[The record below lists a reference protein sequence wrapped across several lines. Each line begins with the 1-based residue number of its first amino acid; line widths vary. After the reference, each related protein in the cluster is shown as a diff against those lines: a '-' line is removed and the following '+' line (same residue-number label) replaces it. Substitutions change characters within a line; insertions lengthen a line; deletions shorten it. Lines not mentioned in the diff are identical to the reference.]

1 MRQMVYE
8 GLASLGQAAS
18 FAQMRYI
25 GELLGKTIWKCVP
38 SRGEVATQAI
48 QDRLGVDRTRAAI
61 IAQNSFIQ
69 NGRSFL
75 EILCARKVDWRFIQ
89 KRVHIENHRQLGE
102 ILQANRKRPCI
113 IVAAHLG
120 AWELLGGL
128 LHLLDK
134 HDHKQVVVKATHDA
148 ALQKVIKRLR
158 SHSSVHILEHEQ
170 AAAKVIRNLRNNGL
184 CAFLVDHNCRR
195 EEAVFLPFMGEM
207 AAVNIGPAMVALR
220 GKAMVWPVFLV
231 RDQSGE
237 QYRLHH
243 ESPLD
248 VNQLQG
254 DRQEKIRAIATFY
267 TQAVERHVRMYP
279 EQWFWMHRRWKTRP
293 ADE

>member
-1 MRQMVYE
+1 MRQMIYE
-8 GLASLGQAAS
+8 CLASLGQTAN
-18 FAQMRYI
+18 FAQVRYL
-25 GELLGKTIWKCVP
+25 GDFLGKSIWKCVP

-48 QDRLGVDRTRAAI
+48 QDRLGVERTRARI
-61 IAQNSFIQ
+61 IARNSFIQ

-89 KRVHIENHRQLGE
+89 KRVRIEHPRQLRE
-102 ILQANRKRPCI
+102 ILQANRDRPCI

-134 HDHKQVVVKATHDA
+134 HAHKQVVVKATHDVA
-148 ALQKVIKRLR
+148 MHRVIKRLR

-195 EEAVFLPFMGEM
+195 EEAVFLPFMGKT

-237 QYRLHH
+237 RYHLHH
-243 ESPLD
+243 EPPLD
-248 VNQLQG
+248 VNQLTG
-254 DRQEKIRAIATFY
+254 DRQEKIKAIAMFY